1 MYQKSEG
8 SGTSS
13 TPSLVNINFMCYAAK
28 VTAAHPVIVP
38 SKDNGLHSDSISK
51 VSSFPPKKSIW
62 PESLSVSNSKHA
74 TVSH

>member
-1 MYQKSEG
+1 
-8 SGTSS
+8 
-13 TPSLVNINFMCYAAK
+13 MCYAAK